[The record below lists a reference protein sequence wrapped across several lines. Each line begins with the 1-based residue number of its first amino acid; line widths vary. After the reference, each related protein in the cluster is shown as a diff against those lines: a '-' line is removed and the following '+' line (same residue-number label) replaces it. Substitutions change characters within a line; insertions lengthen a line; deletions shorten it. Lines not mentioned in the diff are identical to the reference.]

1 MALSGAEYLIAVM
14 AVFPL
19 FFVATLFRG
28 PFSIKAART
37 FVGAFNAEVTVF
49 LGLLLQCTRPFFWE
63 SFGGH
68 L

>member
-14 AVFPL
+14 TVFTL

-28 PFSIKAART
+28 PFPINVART

-49 LGLLLQCTRPFFWE
+49 P
-63 SFGGH
+63 
-68 L
+68 